1 MGCHLNPDWLN
12 IDSVV
17 SNDLCTQCG
26 ACVAMCPHDNITIN
40 RDEHWRFY
48 PRVTAEEPCIK
59 HCKSLCVDICSG
71 VHEDSSLWKRQPLV
85 EKDYD
90 EWCAG
95 PVIKTYIGYSN
106 DDGIRSRGTSGGLIT
121 GLLVYLLESGKIDG
135 ALLVGP
141 NNAHPLQHDIMIART
156 RKEIEDAWGSKYY
169 PMPIGQL
176 FNELMH
182 KTEKYAVVL
191 LGCHMRALRLME
203 RRLPRLRT
211 SVVLRIGIICGYCS
225 GFKATVD
232 QAQEWGVKDLYQI
245 TRIDYRD
252 GKWPGN
258 VHIQAPGVDEQT
270 VIYNFL
276 ARLPFTTNERCMVCS
291 DLMNETADITLGDA
305 WLKELTTRKDE
316 GWSVIAVRNP
326 AVLPLIEEA
335 MSSGAVYLEEADTE
349 TFVRSQE
356 KPMRYKK
363 HALKVRYWFVRNVL
377 RRSLPN
383 HNIDRFEDGFDA
395 NRWNVIGNLLFM
407 ATMSTFFKRDRLRHA
422 MYRIVPRDWIN
433 WYVRSIFL
441 MIAHDGTSSFIHKW
455 LWKKDPAMNCD
466 A

>member
-1 MGCHLNPDWLN
+1 MGVHLNPEWLN

-26 ACVAMCPHDNITIN
+26 ACVAMCPHDNIVLE
-40 RDEHWRFY
+40 RDEHWRYF
-48 PRVTAEEPCIK
+48 PKVTREEPCVK

-71 VHEDSSLWKRQPLV
+71 VHEDSSLWKRQPVV

-95 PVIKTYIGYSN
+95 PVVKTYIGYSN

-121 GLLVYLLESGKIDG
+121 GLLVYLLESGRIDG

-141 NNAHPLQHDIMIART
+141 NKSQPLQHDIMIART
-156 RKEIEDAWGSKYY
+156 RQEIEDAWGSKYY

-176 FNELMH
+176 FSELMD
-182 KTEKYAVVL
+182 KNGKYAVVL

-211 SVVLRIGIICGYCS
+211 NVVLRVGIICGYCS

-258 VHIQAPGVDEQT
+258 VRIQAPGLDKQT

-276 ARLPFTTNERCMVCS
+276 ARLPLTTNHRCMICS

-316 GWSVIAVRNP
+316 GWSVMAVRNP
-326 AVLPLIEEA
+326 AVIPLIEEA
-335 MSSGAVYLEEADTE
+335 RESGAMYLEEADTE
-349 TFVRSQE
+349 TFIRSQE

-363 HALKVRYWFVRNVL
+363 HALKVRYWFVRNIM

-383 HNIDRFEDGFDA
+383 HNIDRFADGFNA
-395 NRWNVIGNLLFM
+395 NRWNAIGNVMFM
-407 ATMSTFFKRDRLRHA
+407 LTMWTFFKRDRLRRA
-422 MYRIVPRDWIN
+422 LYRVVSRNLIN

-441 MIAHDGTSSFIHKW
+441 MIAHDGKSSFLYKW
-455 LWKKDPAMNCD
+455 LWRKDPAMNCD